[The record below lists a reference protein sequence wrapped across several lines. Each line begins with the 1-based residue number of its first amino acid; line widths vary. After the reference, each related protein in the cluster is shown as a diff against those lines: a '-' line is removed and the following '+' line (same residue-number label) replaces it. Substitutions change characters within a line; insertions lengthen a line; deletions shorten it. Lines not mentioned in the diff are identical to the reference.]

1 MLRARLIPA
10 ASFAI
15 LGVVGIAL
23 AGCSSASTP
32 SWMPSWLAIKPPPP
46 STQALQFESEPPG
59 ADVHTVDG
67 QTCRT
72 PCSLALPLTTQS
84 VSFGLNGYLPQTV
97 PIEVAQSG
105 EPKFQPNPVQVTL
118 QAEKPAA
125 KPKPHKAHV
134 TAKNAPKPVARP
146 PLAQQPSIMAPE
158 SAAPQDNAFPPPPRM
173 ASPSSPFPPPPQT
186 R

>member
-10 ASFAI
+10 GTFAI
-15 LGVVGIAL
+15 LGIVGIAL
-23 AGCSSASTP
+23 AGCTSASAP
-32 SWMPSWLAIKPPPP
+32 SWMPSWLTIKPPPP
-46 STQALQFESEPPG
+46 PTVVLQFESQPPG

-67 QTCRT
+67 QTCKT

-97 PIEVAQSG
+97 PVEVAQSG
-105 EPKFQPNPVQVTL
+105 EPNFQPNPVQVTL
-118 QAEKPAA
+118 QADKPAA
-125 KPKPHKAHV
+125 KPKPHKPKVA
-134 TAKNAPKPVARP
+134 AKSPTPKPA
-146 PLAQQPSIMAPE
+146 I
-158 SAAPQDNAFPPPPRM
+158 AAPAAPAQDRSFPPPPQM

>member
-1 MLRARLIPA
+1 VLRARLIPA
-10 ASFAI
+10 ATFVI
-15 LGVVGIAL
+15 LGVVGLAL
-23 AGCSSASTP
+23 GGCSSASAP
-32 SWMPSWLAIKPPPP
+32 SWMPSWLTIKPPPP
-46 STQALQFESEPPG
+46 PTQALQFESEPPG

-97 PIEVAQSG
+97 PVAVAQSG
-105 EPKFQPNPVQVTL
+105 EPSFQPNPVQVTL
-118 QAEKPAA
+118 QSEKPVA
-125 KPKPHKAHV
+125 KPKPRKAHV
-134 TAKNAPKPVARP
+134 AAKNTPKPPARP
-146 PLAQQPSIMAPE
+146 SLNQQPSIMAPE
-158 SAAPQDNAFPPPPRM
+158 SAAQQDNAFPPPPQM